1 MRKIKSIIV
10 DIESNPIV
18 NIIDFFLF
26 SFNLQPFSIT
36 LMFTYKIV
44 FRPSHRQGRNE
55 GVVSIRL
62 ICNRKI
68 RVVTTPYHIYPE
80 EWDFRKNCLA
90 PISRRSVRT
99 KYLEDVRDSLNR
111 DLTFL
116 EEKLKIAS
124 QPNSIFSID
133 DIADMLGATHDKNR
147 ISLSEFV
154 YFLTITMYKNKQ
166 FRTARAYRSAANSMI
181 EFNGGQDLY
190 MDELTTMKLQKYEKY
205 MKSWGLQ
212 LNTIS
217 FYFRNLR
224 AICNK
229 AVSLGLY
236 PAFDISI
243 FKNVYTGIEQ
253 TSKRALNP
261 RYISDLWRFL
271 DKYGKKEDTN
281 LSDAVALFLFCF
293 SARGMSFIDAISL
306 RKENIRE
313 NVIMYYRRKTSRCI
327 RVAISP
333 PMQRIINHFQW
344 RTRNSPYVFP
354 FLSASEDFEYREYE
368 TALRK
373 QNRRLRRV
381 ARIIG
386 IRDKLTTH
394 TSRHSWATIAH
405 GQDVPVSVICEA
417 LGHHNERTTL
427 IYLASIENSVVDEA
441 CNRVNSM
448 FTSNY

>member
-1 MRKIKSIIV
+1 M
-10 DIESNPIV
+10 
-18 NIIDFFLF
+18 
-26 SFNLQPFSIT
+26 
-36 LMFTYKIV
+36 
-44 FRPSHRQGRNE
+44 FRPSLRRGRNE
-55 GVVSIRL
+55 GVISIRL
-62 ICNRKI
+62 IYNRKV
-68 RVVTTPYHIYPE
+68 RVITTPYHIYPE

-90 PISRRSVRT
+90 PIQRRSERT
-99 KYLEDVRDSLNR
+99 RYLEDVRDSLNR

-116 EEKLKIAS
+116 DEKLKIAS
-124 QPNSIFSID
+124 QPNPVFSID
-133 DIADMLGATHDKNR
+133 DIADMLSSTHAKNR

-154 YFLTITMYKNKQ
+154 YFLTIMMCKNGQ
-166 FRTARAYRSAANSMI
+166 FRTARAYRSSANSMI
-181 EFNGGQDLY
+181 EFNGGQDVY
-190 MDELTTMKLQKYEKY
+190 MDEFTTLKLQKYEKY

-224 AICNK
+224 AICGK

-236 PAFDISI
+236 PAFDMSI

-253 TSKRALNP
+253 TSKRALHP
-261 RYISDLWRFL
+261 KYMKDLWRCL
-271 DKYGKKEDTN
+271 ERYTKKDNTD

-293 SARGMSFIDAISL
+293 SARGMSFVDAINL
-306 RKENIRE
+306 KKENIRE

-327 RVAISP
+327 RVAVSP
-333 PMQRIINHFQW
+333 PMQKIINHFSL

-354 FLSASEDFEYREYE
+354 FLSVSEEFAYREYE
-368 TALRK
+368 TALRR

-381 ARIIG
+381 ARIVG

-405 GQDVPVSVICEA
+405 GQDIPVSVICEA

-427 IYLASIENSVVDEA
+427 IYLASIESSVIDEA
-441 CNRVNSM
+441 CNRVNNM
-448 FTSNY
+448 VLNR